1 MASSSS
7 IVQVVSESILDSD
20 VVPSS
25 LVEIVPFLR
34 VANEVEAISPRVAF
48 LCRFHGGFEKA
59 HRLDPLSNGRGVRQF
74 KSALLQRLEREHYAT
89 LKGRVEQSDVVEI
102 KNFYQQYYKMYIQA
116 LQNAADKAERD
127 QLTKAYQ
134 TAAVLLEVLKAVNQ
148 TIFETH
154 NQVDPDS
161 FVMRCPKIH
170 AAYHALRH
178 TRGLPWP
185 EDHEKKEDADLL
197 DWLHA
202 MFGFQKDNV
211 SNQREHLILLIAS
224 MHIRQIS
231 KHEQQPKLDDHV
243 LDTTLN
249 KLFKNYKRW
258 CKYLGRKPSLWLPA
272 TQVQQRKLLYMGLYM
287 LIWGEAA
294 NLQFM
299 PECLCYLF
307 HHMAFELYSVLAGNV
322 SPITGENVRPSYGGE
337 EAFMKKVV
345 TPICKIV
352 EMEDERSK
360 TIKPKHCHR
369 RNYDDLN
376 AYFWSSDCFRLGW
389 PMRSDADFFKKR
401 SNLCQLCSSSTPQV
415 CVRLCFILATVRSC
429 VQRSRQ
435 RCRWSGRGSPEFIW
449 SSTVSDG
456 PVSDLEDCLLGNK

>member
-1 MASSSS
+1 
-7 IVQVVSESILDSD
+7 
-20 VVPSS
+20 
-25 LVEIVPFLR
+25 
-34 VANEVEAISPRVAF
+34 
-48 LCRFHGGFEKA
+48 
-59 HRLDPLSNGRGVRQF
+59 DPLSNGRGVRQF
-74 KSALLQRLEREHYAT
+74 KIALLQRLERENDPT

-134 TAAVLLEVLKAVNQ
+134 TAAVLFEVLKAVNQ
-148 TIFETH
+148 TISETH
-154 NQVDPDS
+154 NHVDPDS
-161 FVMRCPKIH
+161 SIMRCPKIH
-170 AAYHALRH
+170 AAYHALRD
-178 TRGLPWP
+178 TKGLPWP
-185 EDHEKKEDADLL
+185 KDHEKNADADLL
-197 DWLHA
+197 EWLQA

-231 KHEQQPKLDDHV
+231 KHEQHPKLDDHV
-243 LDTTLN
+243 LDTTMK

-258 CKYLGRKPSLWLPA
+258 CKHLGRKTSLWLP
-272 TQVQQRKLLYMGLYM
+272 TIQQEVQQRKLLYMGLYL

-294 NLQFM
+294 NLRFM

-322 SPITGENVRPSYGGE
+322 SPTTGENVRPSYGGE

-360 TIKPKHCHR
+360 TIKPKYCHR

-389 PMRSDADFFKKR
+389 PMRPMLIFSRRGATCASCALLPHHK
-401 SNLCQLCSSSTPQV
+401 CV
-415 CVRLCFILATVRSC
+415 CVCASSWPQSGLGSNSHGGGAGGVDEA
-429 VQRSRQ
+429 RQ
-435 RCRWSGRGSPEFIW
+435 SSYGRQQLVMGQ
-449 SSTVSDG
+449 
-456 PVSDLEDCLLGNK
+456 